1 MSAASDS
8 TASEKTSTPPTH
20 SKTSSWIMWGL
31 LGGIGTGLLLGE
43 YCAPMKVFGDAY
55 VGLMQMAVLPFI
67 SLSLIANVGKLSF
80 SQSAQLAKQ
89 AGIVLLVLWGI
100 GILTFVAMAAAFPQ
114 SEAGSFFTASLIEP
128 PKTIDFVELF
138 IPANPFR
145 SFANNLV
152 PAVVVFSLI
161 LGLALIG
168 VAHKDE
174 LIHQLEVLLAGLSRM
189 NGFIVKLAPIGIFAI
204 ASSAAGTMSLLEF
217 GRLQGYLITYTAGA
231 LLVIFWI
238 FPMLI
243 VSCTGLRY
251 RDILSVSRD
260 ALITAFATGSVFIVL
275 PMLIENVK
283 QLMANAPN
291 LRNDEQKLPE
301 TVLPLAYPFPDVG
314 KILGLLFIPFAAWF
328 LGHTLPVHA
337 YPLLIGAGVLGA
349 FGSIINTIPFLLHLQ
364 ELPSDMFKLFV
375 LSGIYVGRVG
385 DAVRTMHLLAFT
397 CLTTWAIAGLL
408 NIQWKRLTR
417 FFAIT
422 AVAGIVLT
430 VGIRSLL
437 QYSFGDAYHKGKVIA
452 SMHVLEPKVRA
463 AILEEPGPNPV
474 RLDRNQSRL
483 DRIQQRGVIR
493 IGFNPHHLPFS
504 YYNAK
509 GELVGFDVDMA
520 HRLAWDLG
528 VTIEFIP
535 FEMGSLE
542 RRFKEDHVDLAMAGI
557 VGTVPRAA
565 RMPYTDSYLD
575 ATAALIVLD
584 HHKHRYGSL
593 KALQKSEGLR
603 LAVLRGS
610 FFLKRIRE
618 HLPQA
623 EIVELNTEREFFEG
637 TSTFDVLLTT
647 AEGGSAWTLFYP
659 RYTVVEPFAHP
670 VRVPLVYPVGGRD
683 LRFEEFLNKW
693 IDIKKR
699 DGTVNLLYNYWI
711 LGHDPKPKQPRWSIV
726 RDVLHW
732 VE

>member
-1 MSAASDS
+1 
-8 TASEKTSTPPTH
+8 
-20 SKTSSWIMWGL
+20 MWGL

-231 LLVIFWI
+231 LLVIFWV

-314 KILGLLFIPFAAWF
+314 KILGLKVLVQH
-328 LGHTLPVHA
+328 L
-337 YPLLIGAGVLGA
+337 YPGGSRKQGV
-349 FGSIINTIPFLLHLQ
+349 
-364 ELPSDMFKLFV
+364 
-375 LSGIYVGRVG
+375 
-385 DAVRTMHLLAFT
+385 
-397 CLTTWAIAGLL
+397 
-408 NIQWKRLTR
+408 
-417 FFAIT
+417 
-422 AVAGIVLT
+422 
-430 VGIRSLL
+430 
-437 QYSFGDAYHKGKVIA
+437 
-452 SMHVLEPKVRA
+452 
-463 AILEEPGPNPV
+463 
-474 RLDRNQSRL
+474 
-483 DRIQQRGVIR
+483 
-493 IGFNPHHLPFS
+493 
-504 YYNAK
+504 
-509 GELVGFDVDMA
+509 A
-520 HRLAWDLG
+520 H
-528 VTIEFIP
+528 
-535 FEMGSLE
+535 
-542 RRFKEDHVDLAMAGI
+542 
-557 VGTVPRAA
+557 GTVSTRD
-565 RMPYTDSYLD
+565 RRDN
-575 ATAALIVLD
+575 
-584 HHKHRYGSL
+584 L
-593 KALQKSEGLR
+593 K
-603 LAVLRGS
+603 
-610 FFLKRIRE
+610 
-618 HLPQA
+618 
-623 EIVELNTEREFFEG
+623 T
-637 TSTFDVLLTT
+637 
-647 AEGGSAWTLFYP
+647 
-659 RYTVVEPFAHP
+659 
-670 VRVPLVYPVGGRD
+670 
-683 LRFEEFLNKW
+683 
-693 IDIKKR
+693 
-699 DGTVNLLYNYWI
+699 
-711 LGHDPKPKQPRWSIV
+711 
-726 RDVLHW
+726 
-732 VE
+732 